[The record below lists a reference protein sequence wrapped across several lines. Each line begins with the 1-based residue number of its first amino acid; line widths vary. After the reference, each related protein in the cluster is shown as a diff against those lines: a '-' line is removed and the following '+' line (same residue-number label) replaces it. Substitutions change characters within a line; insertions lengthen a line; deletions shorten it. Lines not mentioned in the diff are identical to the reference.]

1 MASDSGPAE
10 LTAFRDLE
18 QLVGALADELAT
30 FRRRAQQ
37 AEARI
42 KSLDKAGSGTS
53 LASLERIQE
62 LERENAELRR
72 RLEAAT
78 DRTRQMLDRVRF
90 LRQQQGREVEK

>member
-1 MASDSGPAE
+1 MASDNGPAE
-10 LTAFRDLE
+10 LAAFHELE
-18 QLVGALADELAT
+18 HLVGALAEELAT

-37 AEARI
+37 AESRI

-62 LERENAELRR
+62 LERQNADLRK

-90 LRQQQGREVEK
+90 LRQQQGREAER